1 VSSRAAAAHP
11 RRFIASAFVNTPVIF
26 VPQFMQHPFFSRF
39 DMTECHDR
47 VITTCLQP
55 GQIVF
60 APSE

>member
-1 VSSRAAAAHP
+1 MGVHSL
-11 RRFIASAFVNTPVIF
+11 RFTASGFVNTPAIR
-26 VPQFMQHPFFSRF
+26 VPQLAQQPFFSLF

-47 VITTCLQP
+47 VITVCLQP